1 MASSSKRGNLADRMK
16 HLLGTAKLAD
26 AHFLVGDGDG
36 KELLSAHKSILV
48 SASDVFEA
56 MFRFDSQNGKAEKAS
71 VDNPVEVPDVEAAA
85 FKVMLSFIYADDLSE
100 LDGENAMAV
109 LCAAHKYGIDG
120 LISHCVQIPIQNLPN
135 VFLAHSMARLFNLED
150 FAHQCLRYICQNFG
164 KLFETDEF
172 YQIDQSFLCELFE
185 RDHFF
190 PQFSALRWADVK
202 CRQNAIE
209 CSAENRRDALG
220 PALFKIRFPLIST
233 KDFNTSIVPS
243 GILTNDEFDSVNQ
256 FHCLPNLHD
265 APVLK
270 PLEFAWHGRVS
281 DWIIANANWGTLTMK
296 IEKFSEFTKEKVE
309 SRRNSEAVQMK
320 GFEWK
325 ISAEITTDEKDGT
338 DKYLGFYL
346 LCFAPPKNDGICW
359 SCECS
364 ATLRIVSQNSGTADF
379 SHHKFDRIFN
389 NKANSWGFPKFTS
402 TEFIMDPD
410 KGLYDSDE
418 DKVTLAVDLTVEEK

>member
-1 MASSSKRGNLADRMK
+1 MASSKKGNLADRMK

-36 KELLSAHKSILV
+36 KELLSANKSILV
-48 SASDVFEA
+48 
-56 MFRFDSQNGKAEKAS
+56 
-71 VDNPVEVPDVEAAA
+71 
-85 FKVMLSFIYADDLSE
+85 FIYADDLSE

-164 KLFETDEF
+164 KLFETEEF

-185 RDHFF
+185 RDQLVINDEFELWQSVIFFKLLIFDCLKLISLF

-265 APVLK
+265 APGIK
-270 PLEFAWHGRVS
+270 PFEFQWHGRVS

-296 IEKFSEFTKEKVE
+296 IEKFSEFTKEKVG

-325 ISAEITTDEKDGT
+325 ISAEITTDKEDGT

>member
-1 MASSSKRGNLADRMK
+1 MDNNLNILPQHQQNGCSARCPSKSRCVDAAGFRLILAVAGFRRGGISTRRDFKISKQNFALCNFYMASSKPGKLADRMK

-36 KELLSAHKSILV
+36 KEAK
-48 SASDVFEA
+48 A

-100 LDGENAMAV
+100 LDGANAMAV
-109 LCAAHKYGIDG
+109 LYAAHKYGIDG

-135 VFLAHSMARLFNLED
+135 VFLAHSMARLFDLED

-164 KLFETDEF
+164 KLFETEEF
-172 YQIDQSFLCELFE
+172 LQIDQSFLCELFE
-185 RDHFF
+185 RD
-190 PQFSALRWADVK
+190 QLV
-202 CRQNAIE
+202 
-209 CSAENRRDALG
+209 
-220 PALFKIRFPLIST
+220 IS
-233 KDFNTSIVPS
+233 IPS
-243 GILTNDEFDSVNQ
+243 GILTNDEFVSVYQ

-270 PLEFAWHGRVS
+270 PLEFQWHGRIS
-281 DWIIANANWGTLTMK
+281 DWIIANANWGTLAMK
-296 IEKFSEFTKEKVE
+296 IEKFSEFTKEKVG

-325 ISAEITTDEKDGT
+325 ISAEITTDEEDGT

-346 LCFAPPKNDGICW
+346 LCFPPPKNDGICW

-379 SHHKFDRIFN
+379 THKFDRIFN
-389 NKANSWGFPKFTS
+389 NKANSWGFPNFTS
-402 TEFIMDPD
+402 TELIMDPD
-410 KGLYDSDE
+410 EGLYDSDE
-418 DKVTLAVDLTVEEK
+418 DKVTLAIDLTVE